1 MMNMKFTVT
10 QTAAAM
16 GIEDSQLNA
25 ILTANGILPQDG
37 GLTLEQIQRLQQIQ
51 EQQRMA
57 ALRAQNALERAVQKH
72 TLLIDTCALLHE
84 QFPLLAKRLEPLLR
98 QNCRALVVPS
108 SVVAELRFLPL
119 KKPELAERVQAL
131 MPLLSQLQ
139 KQGLLR
145 VYGDQGETFG
155 DRQMLAAVTTLLT
168 TSSLLVITQDR
179 NLSNDVLLLNQL
191 DCMRDKQAVAVSR
204 VNQYG
209 YLSRFQP
216 QCPGQ
221 TEAAEKQ
228 QKPMAAEDHAPET
241 AETGSRGASGPV
253 SSWISLWSSFAHSF
267 KEELAAQR
275 AAQARE
281 REAARKDQPAGCAA
295 QGPQS
300 GEHTHRAAPAAG
312 AESAE
317 VVRRVSCV
325 DCSKTF
331 EITRGEYLY
340 FQQHDLV
347 LPRRCPACRRLRKL
361 RQTGMAF
368 SA

>member
-37 GLTLEQIQRLQQIQ
+37 GLTLEQIQCLQQIQ

-131 MPLLSQLQ
+131 MPLLSRLQ

-253 SSWISLWSSFAHSF
+253 SSWISLWSSF

-347 LPRRCPACRRLRKL
+347 LPRRCPACRKLRKL
-361 RQTGMAF
+361 QQLQQTGMAF

>member
-1 MMNMKFTVT
+1 MMNMKFTVS

-25 ILTANGILPQDG
+25 ILAANGILPQDG

-57 ALRAQNALERAVQKH
+57 ALRSQNALERAVQKH

-119 KKPELAERVQAL
+119 KKPELADRVQAL
-131 MPLLSQLQ
+131 LPLLSRLQ

-204 VNQYG
+204 VNRYG
-209 YLSRFQP
+209 YLSRFQT
-216 QCPGQ
+216 QCPDQ
-221 TEAAEKQ
+221 TEGAERPRAQAAEQ
-228 QKPMAAEDHAPET
+228 PAPEAT
-241 AETGSRGASGPV
+241 AEKKRGAAGTVSGWV
-253 SSWISLWSSFAHSF
+253 NLWSTFARGF
-267 KEELAAQR
+267 KEEFAAQM
-275 AAQARE
+275 AAQKQAGEGERKAPE
-281 REAARKDQPAGCAA
+281 REDAPQAP
-295 QGPQS
+295 QGS
-300 GEHTHRAAPAAG
+300 GAAPRPAG
-312 AESAE
+312 AEDPTQ
-317 VVRRVSCV
+317 VVRRVCCV
-325 DCSKTF
+325 ECGKTF

-361 RQTGMAF
+361 QQTGMAF